1 MASQP
6 PVDPMREQYF
16 HKVLELVNRNE
27 MAANKI
33 FSILSSSPDSL
44 ELFTSQTRLIERVEE
59 LVVALRLDV
68 GVSKSKATTHK
79 GTRLNIGLAVG
90 DTTATGAI
98 PTTPLVAGKQ
108 AAPGANSRF
117 NVLFKQ
123 VESVALRLCEDKGAT
138 SIATQLCN
146 RKDYRALRECCWK
159 KNARK

>member
-68 GVSKSKATTHK
+68 GVSKSKVPIIK
-79 GTRLNIGLAVG
+79 
-90 DTTATGAI
+90 
-98 PTTPLVAGKQ
+98 
-108 AAPGANSRF
+108 APA
-117 NVLFKQ
+117 
-123 VESVALRLCEDKGAT
+123 
-138 SIATQLCN
+138 
-146 RKDYRALRECCWK
+146 
-159 KNARK
+159 